1 MLYRN
6 DQELCACVCVCVC
19 VYGVCVCVCVCV
31 CTDVALSGDRIHV
44 AH

>member
-31 CTDVALSGDRIHV
+31 CTDVALGGSRMHV